1 MRSTHSCHLL
11 LTRKKM
17 RTCSRKRQIMKEF
30 TKDAKNLRFCWKKKK
45 ELILVK
51 MTKKHPFFCQTVLF
65 VYSGRH
71 RFTVEFVFLCVCRRQ
86 SRQIFGSL
94 AAQRWWVRFRK
105 YCNAQSLVIIS
116 TILKKVT
123 GSAVSFG
130 PLRKVVFSKCAAGI
144 SKIFFAK

>member
-51 MTKKHPFFCQTVLF
+51 MTKNTHFLSNGFVRLF
-65 VYSGRH
+65 RTTQIHGRICLS
-71 RFTVEFVFLCVCRRQ
+71 LCVSSSIKTNFWQ
-86 SRQIFGSL
+86 LSSSALMGKVQKIL
-94 AAQRWWVRFRK
+94 QRSESCHNF
-105 YCNAQSLVIIS
+105 NN
-116 TILKKVT
+116 LKK
-123 GSAVSFG
+123 SYF
-130 PLRKVVFSKCAAGI
+130 I
-144 SKIFFAK
+144 SQKMSWHSSIGYFILNCILYVI